1 MVKVRFSASESQ
13 SILRPG
19 RIVITFQGMNGDF
32 YVDHQQISLVNNGW
46 WIEIFSSLQNNPVF
60 LYGWQQVE
68 CGRHCF
74 KVRQVAQK

>member
-1 MVKVRFSASESQ
+1 MLSHYKNSQ
-13 SILRPG
+13 RYMFLG
-19 RIVITFQGMNGDF
+19 GL

-68 CGRHCF
+68 CGRHRF